1 MSANPTNDG
10 EDAAAAAAT
19 TDEDEVPQQ
28 QQQGKRRKTS
38 NTALYD
44 LFTHAGVDKLD
55 ARDGRQYVHLP
66 SSSPSFTRSILSSI
80 IQRL

>member
-28 QQQGKRRKTS
+28 QQQGKRRKIS

-44 LFTHAGVDKLD
+44 LLFTHESVDELLVL
-55 ARDGRQYVHLP
+55 GG
-66 SSSPSFTRSILSSI
+66 
-80 IQRL
+80 

>member
-28 QQQGKRRKTS
+28 QQQGKRRKIS

-44 LFTHAGVDKLD
+44 LLFTHEGVDELVV
-55 ARDGRQYVHLP
+55 GG
-66 SSSPSFTRSILSSI
+66 
-80 IQRL
+80 